1 MNIEMHFIRHA
12 VALHE
17 FGHFGLAAKSL
28 NLSQPALSRSI
39 STLENKLGA
48 RLFER
53 GAKPLRA
60 TEFGR
65 FFLERALPL
74 LASADAFAKQVS
86 EAGSTT
92 YPNLRIGSGPYPAET
107 IVTAAVQR
115 FAREHD
121 KVRVALMIRGA
132 DELVTLLN
140 SEGGLDFFIAEIS
153 MLGMHR
159 NLAIKPLGQP
169 PIAILARAGHPLL
182 STRFDLEQ
190 VFRYPLLVSHPI
202 PPRLMNPILA
212 IWKNIPE
219 PERHPIPAVECA
231 SVSIAKRLLR
241 ESDMVSAMPLS
252 SAVAEIESGDLVPLN
267 AEPWMHLNYG
277 IVHLKEKPPNLHA
290 TAFIRLLA
298 RFQAKLARQEERLR
312 QRYMTV

>member
-1 MNIEMHFIRHA
+1 MNLEMHFIRHA
-12 VALHE
+12 VALSE
-17 FGHFGLAAKSL
+17 FGHFGLAAKFL

-53 GAKPLRA
+53 GTKPLRA

-107 IVTAAVQR
+107 IVASAIQR
-115 FAREHD
+115 FTRQHD

-132 DELVTLLN
+132 DELVSLLN
-140 SEGGLDFFIAEIS
+140 SEDGLDFFIAEIS
-153 MLGMHR
+153 MLGTHR
-159 NLAIKPLGQP
+159 NLSIKPLGQP
-169 PIAILARAGHPLL
+169 PVALLARAGHPLL
-182 STRFDLEQ
+182 GTRFNLESI
-190 VFRYPLLVSHPI
+190 FRYPLLVSHPI

-212 IWKNIPE
+212 IWKNISE

-231 SVSIAKRLLR
+231 SVSITKRLML
-241 ESDMVSAMPLS
+241 ESDMIGAMPLS
-252 SAVAEIESGDLVPLN
+252 SAVTELESGNLVPLN

-277 IVHLKEKPPNLHA
+277 IVHLKDKPPNLHA
-290 TAFIRLLA
+290 TAFLHILTRL
-298 RFQAKLARQEERLR
+298 QAKLARQEERLR
-312 QRYMTV
+312 LRYLAR

>member
-1 MNIEMHFIRHA
+1 MNIEMHFIRHV

-48 RLFER
+48 QLFER

-86 EAGSTT
+86 EAESTT

-107 IVTAAVQR
+107 IVASTIQR
-115 FAREHD
+115 FTRKHD
-121 KVRVALMIRGA
+121 KVRVLLMIRGA
-132 DELVTLLN
+132 DELVSLLN
-140 SEGGLDFFIAEIS
+140 SGDGLDFFIAEIS
-153 MLGMHR
+153 LLGTHR
-159 NLAIKPLGQP
+159 NLSIKPLGQP
-169 PIAILARAGHPLL
+169 PVALLARAGHPLL
-182 STRFDLEQ
+182 STRFDLESI
-190 VFRYPLLVSHPI
+190 FRYPLLVSHPI
-202 PPRLMNPILA
+202 PPRLMNPILS

-231 SVSIAKRLLR
+231 SVSIAKRLML
-241 ESDMVSAMPLS
+241 ESDMVGAMPLS
-252 SAVAEIESGDLVPLN
+252 SAVTELECGDLVPLN

-277 IVHLKEKPPNLHA
+277 IVYLKEKPPNVHA
-290 TAFIRLLA
+290 TAFLHLLTQL
-298 RFQAKLARQEERLR
+298 QAKLARQEERLH
-312 QRYMTV
+312 QRYMSG